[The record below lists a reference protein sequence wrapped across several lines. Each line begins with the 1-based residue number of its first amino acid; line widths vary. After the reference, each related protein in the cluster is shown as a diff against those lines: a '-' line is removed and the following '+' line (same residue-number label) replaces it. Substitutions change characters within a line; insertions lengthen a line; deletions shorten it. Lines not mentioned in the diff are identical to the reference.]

1 MSHAGDPLVWLEFWI
16 FQIGIPYELGRCM
29 PLAKLNDYISIAQVA
44 CGAAELTDAGSG
56 SYFPDDIS

>member
-1 MSHAGDPLVWLEFWI
+1 MWLEFWI
-16 FQIGIPYELGRCM
+16 FQIGIPYDLGRCM

-44 CGAAELTDAGSG
+44 CGAAELTDAGSD